1 MFNYR
6 KYQRGGYNRYM
17 NNGKT
22 NKQFRKEE
30 GESDD
35 SNIIAAKK
43 SYFTNDLV
51 VVGKNKNKNRTFYKS
66 RKRKIKNRKTVRFSE
81 NLEQRFIIQEPSVN
95 EIVNNPVEEKKYD
108 WDITIDFEELI

>member
-6 KYQRGGYNRYM
+6 KYQRGGYNRYIS
-17 NNGKT
+17 NGKT

-35 SNIIAAKK
+35 SNKIAAKK

-51 VVGKNKNKNRTFYKS
+51 VVGKNKSKTFYKS
-66 RKRKIKNRKTVRFSE
+66 RKRKVKNRKTVRFSE
-81 NLEQRFIIQEPSVN
+81 NLEQNFVLQESVVD
-95 EIVNNPVEEKKYD
+95 EIVNNPVDENKYD
-108 WDITIDFEELI
+108 WDISIDFEELI

>member
-35 SNIIAAKK
+35 SKKIAAKK
-43 SYFTNDLV
+43 SYFRNDLV
-51 VVGKNKNKNRTFYKS
+51 VVGKNKNKTFYKS

-81 NLEQRFIIQEPSVN
+81 NLEQNFVLQESVVDEN
-95 EIVNNPVEEKKYD
+95 INKSVEEKDYD
-108 WDITIDFEELI
+108 WDISIDFEELI